1 MSKSRLEWR
10 VGVFVLI
17 GLTLVVGPVIN
28 FSKGG
33 KFIAKK
39 KNIRMRAANVGGL
52 KKKASVLM
60 SGVQVGV
67 VRDIRLGPQGTNVTI
82 FLSIYQEYKIHK
94 DARFLIEQSGFLGD
108 QYVAIVPTENKGPE
122 FTD

>member
-17 GLTLVVGPVIN
+17 GLVLLAGLIIN

-33 KFIAKK
+33 HFGPKYTIV
-39 KNIRMRAANVGGL
+39 MRAANVGGL

-60 SGVQVGV
+60 SGVQIGV
-67 VRDIRLGPQGTNVTI
+67 VRDIRLGPQGTNVSI
-82 FLSIYQEYKIHK
+82 FLTIYNEYRIHK

-108 QYVAIVPTENKGPE
+108 Q
-122 FTD
+122 